1 MGNISLSIHEIELE
15 MTSVMKKEDVEER
28 ERRERIER
36 RERKKKEERKR
47 KLYKI
52 FLEEG
57 ILV

>member
-28 ERRERIER
+28 ERRER
-36 RERKKKEERKR
+36 KKKEERKR

>member
-1 MGNISLSIHEIELE
+1 MGICFSIDEIEL
-15 MTSVMKKEDVEER
+15 VDIYIKKDKDCER
-28 ERRERIER
+28 EGKKIRE
-36 RERKKKEERKR
+36 EERKR